1 VATTEADAAEI
12 LGVLGAAEP
21 RLAGGW
27 GVDALA
33 GRQTRE
39 HRDLDVMVPAHRL
52 EAALEALEGIGFA
65 VTTDWL
71 PVRVEVSHGQRHVD
85 LHPLHLAADGSAWQA
100 GLDGTRFEYPTGAW
114 TTGSIAG
121 RDVLCLTAAHQRAL
135 RAGYAHREQDRHD
148 LAVLASLGEQP

>member
-39 HRDLDVMVPAHRL
+39 HRDLDVMVPAHR
-52 EAALEALEGIGFA
+52 
-65 VTTDWL
+65 D
-71 PVRVEVSHGQRHVD
+71 
-85 LHPLHLAADGSAWQA
+85 
-100 GLDGTRFEYPTGAW
+100 
-114 TTGSIAG
+114 
-121 RDVLCLTAAHQRAL
+121 
-135 RAGYAHREQDRHD
+135 AHREQDRHD
-148 LAVLASLGEQP
+148 LAVLASQGEQP